1 MTFAKKIC
9 KSKGGLTRHIN
20 AKHKA
25 GNTENKEPNPH
36 VFTHEIFKSV
46 VCNALE
52 KIAGNKCLESS
63 LKEELASYDCQ
74 KSISMMAKERFT
86 EIAKI
91 SFKIE
96 QSGNIE
102 KFYSDYYSTV
112 CLMATNDFINLSC
125 NAATDYYY
133 STVCLMATNY
143 FINLS
148 CNSAT
153 LLATTVA
160 EFILVYY
167 QRKAAEVNDDL
178 HILPGN
184 SPSKSVLS
192 SMEIAGLHY
201 LGGYVLHNLHRK
213 LKNSNLLDTQAN
225 SQSVAI
231 LQAAKLD
238 NVTAETHELV
248 GCLNRGSLW
257 AITSQAQKLIENH
270 FRACTI
276 KPNLKKIDLE
286 TIVSKSFT
294 DSELLSNYEMILTET
309 DSDKNVAA
317 DLLQNITT
325 LYVMYVHFHLQ
336 RTLFRT
342 LNFKERCI
350 LKPNHC
356 VRK

>member
-1 MTFAKKIC
+1 MAKK
-9 KSKGGLTRHIN
+9 K
-20 AKHKA
+20 
-25 GNTENKEPNPH
+25 
-36 VFTHEIFKSV
+36 
-46 VCNALE
+46 
-52 KIAGNKCLESS
+52 
-63 LKEELASYDCQ
+63 
-74 KSISMMAKERFT
+74 FT
-86 EIAKI
+86 EITKI
-91 SFKIE
+91 SFKFE
-96 QSGNIE
+96 RSGNIE

-112 CLMATNDFINLSC
+112 CLMATNYFINLSC
-125 NAATDYYY
+125 NA
-133 STVCLMATNY
+133 
-143 FINLS
+143 
-148 CNSAT
+148 AT

-167 QRKAAEVNDDL
+167 KRKAAEINDDL

-192 SMEIAGLHY
+192 SMEIAGLQY

-257 AITSQAQKLIENH
+257 AITSQAQRIFEVVENH

-294 DSELLSNYEMILTET
+294 DSELLSNYEMILTEC
-309 DSDKNVAA
+309 S
-317 DLLQNITT
+317 
-325 LYVMYVHFHLQ
+325 
-336 RTLFRT
+336 
-342 LNFKERCI
+342 C
-350 LKPNHC
+350 
-356 VRK
+356 